1 MGEIQLKEGATTPKQ
16 KPKQKAIWWRVLLA
30 FFGGFL
36 TFPLLVAGGAAIVG
50 TVLTTRQ
57 VVQMAGGN
65 PDDILGA
72 KYQSQTILQSVM
84 TILNEQKFETLEDV
98 SEISP
103 LVEST
108 VKDLYVTLAHSIL
121 GEDYD
126 ASSQSDDFWE
136 NIKGEKFSGKIE
148 GGDHSGESTSPLVE
162 AIKNQLL
169 STITLESLFESTT
182 GMEAIFNYFLYPPL
196 YEDAKDEEGNP
207 ILDEHGDPVQVRVQ
221 EPKVDANGNI
231 VRDNEGNP
239 IMVGAF
245 KKDEPYTLDKMLSG
259 TEFFNGIVDEIVIG
273 DIIPNDANV
282 QILDVMSTWHIAE
295 ISTKIN
301 ELTLG
306 EIIPNDADI
315 QILNVMSTWHID
327 EISSKINELT
337 IGDVV
342 PNESGSKIIETMS
355 TWHLDEIS
363 TKINDVQISSLI
375 EGDISDNA
383 LLSAVADL
391 KVSELSNSEKV
402 MGKILALK
410 LSDVIEDIPTDTI
423 LYSFKDKTLDE
434 IKSMDINNVYLA
446 DLLEKDVY
454 IYNDSTAETR
464 AKYNKVIGALIE
476 NERKDRFAEA
486 VDSGYMGT
494 YAEWLEADPENAK
507 YKASVSTLTN
517 YNSIKNIALKD
528 VIDDDGSSKVLTA
541 ILNKEGATIG
551 NMSSIVNTLYL
562 SDVLE
567 INNSSPQ
574 ILKTLTDFQGMDGD
588 NPTFGENGVKINGL
602 DTAFDSLKLS
612 DVLEVN
618 ESSAQII
625 KALTDFKGMVAG
637 KATFGENGATISN
650 IGDKVNTLKLSDVI
664 DVNDSSPQIIKSLTD
679 FKGMVAGKPTFG
691 ENGTTVN
698 GLSDK
703 VNTMKLSDVIDVNE
717 TSPQIIKSL
726 TKFTGMEDGKPT
738 FGEGGATVNGLS
750 TAVNTLKLSDVVEVT
765 DSSPQILKSLTDY
778 KGMVAGKPTF
788 GENGIDINGI
798 SGAFNDLRFN
808 QVFTWNDCKDNNI
821 MSSLWKKNSDGA
833 FKITNIAGAM
843 ENVSITD
850 VLSGDVY
857 DDNRV
862 VWKASEDI
870 DTVEFDL
877 SADVSI
883 EKVTV
888 IYKDGSTFKDKSFIA
903 GTDSSATEEI
913 TKDPITVTGGT
924 STTLNTATYTFKD
937 SIAVTVSGTEK
948 IRSVILYTKSN
959 TASKISISASCK
971 DSGAFKRSISGMWW
985 MLLTS
990 EKDYDGEGGDP
1001 GWRTSDPYRIVE
1013 QIELG
1018 EGVDYSI
1025 SNFAELVAN
1034 MEYHMKNETL
1044 DALAAANII
1053 TMDQATRD
1061 KEILVV
1067 IVPPTYKRLGEFTLT
1082 EFIDYTSALIP

>member
-1 MGEIQLKEGATTPKQ
+1 MGEIQLKEGAATPKQ

-148 GGDHSGESTSPLVE
+148 GGDHAGESTSPLVE

-169 STITLESLFESTT
+169 STITLESLFETTT

-207 ILDEHGDPVQVRVQ
+207 ILDEHGNPVQVRVQ

-245 KKDEPYTLDKMLSG
+245 NKDEPYTLDKMLSG

-301 ELTLG
+301 ELTIG
-306 EIIPNDADI
+306 DIIPNDADV

-342 PNESGSKIIETMS
+342 PNEGGSKIIETMS

-476 NERKDRFAEA
+476 NERKDRFAKA

-494 YAEWLEADPENAK
+494 YEQWLEADPENAK

-625 KALTDFKGMVAG
+625 KALTDFQGMVAG

-664 DVNDSSPQIIKSLTD
+664 DVNDSSPLIIKALTDFKAMVDGKPTFGENGATISNVGTKVDTLKLSDVIEVNGSSPQIIKSLTD
-679 FKGMVAGKPTFG
+679 FTGMV
-691 ENGTTVN
+691 
-698 GLSDK
+698 
-703 VNTMKLSDVIDVNE
+703 
-717 TSPQIIKSL
+717 
-726 TKFTGMEDGKPT
+726 DGKPT

-765 DSSPQILKSLTDY
+765 DSSPQLLKSLTDY
-778 KGMVAGKPTF
+778 KGGGVF
-788 GENGIDINGI
+788 GEDGITINGV
-798 SGAFNDLRFN
+798 GDAFTDLKFN

-821 MSSLWKKNSDGA
+821 MSSLWKNNADGG
-833 FKITNIAGAM
+833 FKITEIADAM

-857 DDNRV
+857 DDNRA
-862 VWKASEDI
+862 VWKAGEDVANI
-870 DTVEFDL
+870 TLDL
-877 SADVSI
+877 SA
-883 EKVTV
+883 ETLLKEV
-888 IYKDGSTFKDKSFIA
+888 IVVYNDGSSDADQTYVA
-903 GTDSSATEEI
+903 GTDTTGTKGVVTITGGAGSDMSANPYSFKNSITVSATGV
-913 TKDPITVTGGT
+913 D
-924 STTLNTATYTFKD
+924 TT
-937 SIAVTVSGTEK
+937 
-948 IRSVILYTKSN
+948 IRSVILTSN
-959 TASKISISASCK
+959 GTAGKTVANVSEPGEKGEIKQSIT
-971 DSGAFKRSISGMWW
+971 GMWW
-985 MLLTS
+985 FLLTT
-990 EKDYDGEGGDP
+990 EDDYEDSVN
-1001 GWRTSDPYRIVE
+1001 GWKTHDPYRI
-1013 QIELG
+1013 IERVDLG
-1018 EGVDYSI
+1018 EGADYSI
-1025 SNFAELVAN
+1025 SNFAELVNN
-1034 MEYHMKNETL
+1034 MEYHMKNEKLDDLSAAGLVTISAATL
-1044 DALAAANII
+1044 NNEVYTEYPGGFPDPSS
-1053 TMDQATRD
+1053 
-1061 KEILVV
+1061 K
-1067 IVPPTYKRLGEFTLT
+1067 KRVGDMTLT
-1082 EFIDYTSALIP
+1082 EFISVFEKMSAIIP